1 MSTPEPW
8 ESADSLQ
15 SRLLS
20 QRLFEERLYSASL
33 ELRVKQLQTMLN
45 GFEPGE
51 N

>member
-45 GFEPGE
+45 GFEP
-51 N
+51 